1 MSRPSTTCG
10 AGPAKIADDR
20 AKPHSYQ
27 DKGSCGAR
35 LFPHRHGKDKPGHD
49 DERAT
54 PRPNFSPAAPY
65 PDSYGAKPGHVTT
78 AWPLFALI
86 LLTYAC
92 THPLKPDPHYV
103 LGKPYQ
109 AGPIW
114 YYPAES
120 YDLDET
126 GLAAV
131 TKDTTTRLTA
141 DGELFDQ
148 TALAAA
154 HPSIQ
159 LPAIARVTNLETG
172 LETTVRINDR
182 GTGDPHRLVEIT
194 RRTAVLLGMPPDG
207 IARVRVTVLPV
218 ESHAAAEAL
227 PGAPS
232 LGLTS
237 APRGGVEVADLPPP
251 PGIGRGRGHIV
262 AETVAPPPEAAPS
275 AAPPMR
281 LPESVSRTEP
291 RPGRLMVRLDTFDQ
305 RRYAAVQQARM
316 AAAGAVIV
324 PIGEGRS
331 HQYRVEIGPVPDVAH
346 ADAILDQAL
355 LSGIPD
361 ARIIVD

>member
-1 MSRPSTTCG
+1 VRRQLAS
-10 AGPAKIADDR
+10 DR
-20 AKPHSYQ
+20 REGTGQRNS
-27 DKGSCGAR
+27 
-35 LFPHRHGKDKPGHD
+35 
-49 DERAT
+49 
-54 PRPNFSPAAPY
+54 
-65 PDSYGAKPGHVTT
+65 
-78 AWPLFALI
+78 PLFALI

-92 THPLKPDPHYV
+92 TPALKPDPHYV
-103 LGKPYQ
+103 LGQPYQ
-109 AGPIW
+109 IGPIW

-131 TKDTTTRLTA
+131 TKDSPPRLTT

-154 HPSIQ
+154 HPGIQ
-159 LPAIARVTNLETG
+159 LPAIARVTNLDNG

-182 GTGDPHRLVEIT
+182 GSGDPHRLVEIT
-194 RRTAVLLGMPPDG
+194 RRTAVLLGIPPDSA
-207 IARVRVTVLPV
+207 ARVRLKVLPV

-227 PGAPS
+227 PGAPT

-237 APRGGVEVADLPPP
+237 APRGGVEVAELPPP
-251 PGIGRGRGHIV
+251 PGIRQGGGR
-262 AETVAPPPEAAPS
+262 TVADTAAPRPEAIPP

-281 LPESVSRTEP
+281 LPETVTRTEP

-305 RRYAAVQQARM
+305 RQYAAVQQAKM
-316 AAAGAVIV
+316 ATAGAVIV
-324 PIGEGRS
+324 PIREGRS
-331 HQYRVEIGPVPDVAH
+331 HQYRVEIGPVPNVAQ

>member
-1 MSRPSTTCG
+1 MLSRS
-10 AGPAKIADDR
+10 
-20 AKPHSYQ
+20 
-27 DKGSCGAR
+27 
-35 LFPHRHGKDKPGHD
+35 
-49 DERAT
+49 
-54 PRPNFSPAAPY
+54 
-65 PDSYGAKPGHVTT
+65 
-78 AWPLFALI
+78 ALI
-86 LLTYAC
+86 GLVTVVTYGC
-92 THPLKPDPHYV
+92 TPALKPDPHYV

-109 AGPIW
+109 AGAVW

-131 TKDTTTRLTA
+131 ITDKTPRLTT

-159 LPAIARVTNLETG
+159 LPAIARLTNLETG
-172 LETTVRINDR
+172 LQTTVRINDR

-194 RRTAVLLGMPPDG
+194 PRTAVLLGIPPDG
-207 IARVRVTVLPV
+207 VARVRLTVLPV

-237 APRGGVEVADLPPP
+237 APRGGVEVAELPPP
-251 PGIGRGRGHIV
+251 PGIRQGGGRTV
-262 AETVAPPPEAAPS
+262 AETAAPRPEAAPL

-281 LPESVSRTEP
+281 LPSTVTRTEP

-305 RRYAAVQQARM
+305 RQYAAVQQAKM

-324 PIGEGRS
+324 PIRQGRT

-346 ADAILDQAL
+346 ADVILDQAL

>member
-1 MSRPSTTCG
+1 MRGISLPHMSAVGRSAMMVR
-10 AGPAKIADDR
+10 AGWANQILRREALL
-20 AKPHSYQ
+20 
-27 DKGSCGAR
+27 G
-35 LFPHRHGKDKPGHD
+35 L
-49 DERAT
+49 
-54 PRPNFSPAAPY
+54 
-65 PDSYGAKPGHVTT
+65 VTVV
-78 AWPLFALI
+78 
-86 LLTYAC
+86 TYAC

-103 LGKPYQ
+103 LGNPYQ

-131 TKDTTTRLTA
+131 IRDSSPRLTT
-141 DGELFDQ
+141 DGEIFDQ

-207 IARVRVTVLPV
+207 IARVRVAVLPV

-251 PGIGRGRGHIV
+251 PGVRQGGGRAV
-262 AETVAPPPEAAPS
+262 AEIAAPRPETVPP

-281 LPESVSRTEP
+281 LPETVTRTEP

-305 RRYAAVQQARM
+305 RQYAALQQAKM

-324 PIGEGRS
+324 PIRDGRT

>member
-1 MSRPSTTCG
+1 MDGRP
-10 AGPAKIADDR
+10 
-20 AKPHSYQ
+20 
-27 DKGSCGAR
+27 
-35 LFPHRHGKDKPGHD
+35 KPGHD
-49 DERAT
+49 TSDR
-54 PRPNFSPAAPY
+54 
-65 PDSYGAKPGHVTT
+65 
-78 AWPLFALI
+78 AWPLLALV

-92 THPLKPDPHYV
+92 TPALKPDPHYV

-131 TKDTTTRLTA
+131 TRDTTSRLTT

-159 LPAIARVTNLETG
+159 LPAIARLANLENG

-194 RRTAVLLGMPPDG
+194 RRTAVLLGIPADSV
-207 IARVRVTVLPV
+207 ARVRLTVLTL

-232 LGLTS
+232 LGLTA

-251 PGIGRGRGHIV
+251 PGIRQGGGRAVG
-262 AETVAPPPEAAPS
+262 ETATPRLEATPS
-275 AAPPMR
+275 APPPMR
-281 LPESVSRTEP
+281 LPETVTRTEP
-291 RPGRLMVRLDTFDQ
+291 RPGRLMVRLDTFDHRQ
-305 RRYAAVQQARM
+305 YAAVEQAKM

-324 PIGEGRS
+324 PIRQGRTR
-331 HQYRVEIGPVPDVAH
+331 QYRVEIGPVPDVAH

>member
-1 MSRPSTTCG
+1 MPTRAATG
-10 AGPAKIADDR
+10 GP
-20 AKPHSYQ
+20 
-27 DKGSCGAR
+27 
-35 LFPHRHGKDKPGHD
+35 DKPGHD
-49 DERAT
+49 GKGEVSQR
-54 PRPNFSPAAPY
+54 N
-65 PDSYGAKPGHVTT
+65 
-78 AWPLFALI
+78 WPIYALV
-86 LLTYAC
+86 LLAYAC
-92 THPLKPDPHYV
+92 TPALKPDPHYV

-126 GLAAV
+126 GIAAV
-131 TKDTTTRLTA
+131 ARDTTARLTT
-141 DGELFDQ
+141 DGELSDQ

-159 LPAIARVTNLETG
+159 LPAIARVTNLENG
-172 LETTVRINDR
+172 LQTTVRINDR

-194 RRTAVLLGMPPDG
+194 SRTAVLLGIPSG
-207 IARVRVTVLPV
+207 SVARVRLTVLPV

-251 PGIGRGRGHIV
+251 PGIRQGGGRTV
-262 AETVAPPPEAAPS
+262 AQTAAPPPETTLA

-281 LPESVSRTEP
+281 LPETVTRTDP

-305 RRYAAVQQARM
+305 RQYAAVQQAKM

-324 PIGEGRS
+324 PIRQGRT
-331 HQYRVEIGPVPDVAH
+331 HQYRVEIGPVADVAH